1 MGRHKIQIPAWG
13 KGPGQ
18 MFNGLVLVVH
28 WHLLV
33 DLEGIQAHAFIHQV
47 LVVSEHVQICHL
59 LGIPMSPPEI
69 ISNHACL
76 WPVQVGLVEVV
87 VGTICL

>member
-1 MGRHKIQIPAWG
+1 MGRHTIQIPPGG

-18 MFNGLVLVVH
+18 MLNGLVLVVH

-33 DLEGIQAHAFIHQV
+33 DLESIQAHAFIHKIF
-47 LVVSEHVQICHL
+47 VSEHVHICHL
-59 LGIPMSPPEI
+59 LRIPMSPPEV

-87 VGTICL
+87 VGAICL